1 MAEASVNAGHC
12 LVAAVAVPAAARAL
26 GKMGASRAWAAL
38 SPCPGGN
45 PGGKRNLYKVTA
57 SEPGIKALF
66 QNTKSYPL
74 GNKIICVAIKISFKI
89 KNIN

>member
-1 MAEASVNAGHC
+1 MNAGHC

-26 GKMGASRAWAAL
+26 GKMGASGAWAAR
-38 SPCPGGN
+38 SPRPGGN
-45 PGGKRNLYKVTA
+45 SGGKPNLYEVTA
-57 SEPGIKALF
+57 SESGVKALF
-66 QNTKSYPL
+66 QNTKSSPL